1 MLKTREIIL
10 FFLTLAKFSNQ
21 RIRVKWMLKDLFS
34 FTINDHSHTYQ
45 IKDFYTIFFTK
56 LEISSETECDER
68 EVYVIYNK
76 EETILYNR
84 GLSCRFA

>member
-1 MLKTREIIL
+1 
-10 FFLTLAKFSNQ
+10 
-21 RIRVKWMLKDLFS
+21 MLKDLFS

-56 LEISSETECDER
+56 LEIFSETECDER

-84 GLSCRFA
+84 GLLCRFAWMQCVLDGFSSKFKAHAQST